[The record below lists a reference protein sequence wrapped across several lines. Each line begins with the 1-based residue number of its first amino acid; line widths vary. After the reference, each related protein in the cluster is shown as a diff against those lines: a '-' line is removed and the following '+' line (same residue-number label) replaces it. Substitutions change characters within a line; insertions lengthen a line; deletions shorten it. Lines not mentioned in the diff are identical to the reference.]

1 MHACTAHGHEQ
12 VLVYTLAC
20 VGFNVAHKHDNFAVV
35 MRFCIWTQV
44 MVFPLL
50 GIRPHTAL
58 KILSLHCIAYVLP
71 LSLLN
76 TPSPFP
82 FLLPR
87 PAELDVTARLELTQL
102 AETLRA
108 TPTFTLLRFAPVEV
122 R

>member
-76 TPSPFP
+76 MTLCLLTCPS
-82 FLLPR
+82 
-87 PAELDVTARLELTQL
+87 DVTEELIDIAFVNRLRML
-102 AETLRA
+102 
-108 TPTFTLLRFAPVEV
+108 P
-122 R
+122 